1 MNWIFYEL
9 RLKCSWIGIN
19 DNWIWDLIIN
29 VVNWDGNVLIIIELD
44 KINKFEIAA
53 WYGHYGIHSQYNT
66 IITHGGCRDIVLDA
80 GSGDANKAIED
91 YGVV

>member
-1 MNWIFYEL
+1 MDCGNWKWNIYEKGNVLLETLLWHWNYYLNWIFYEL
-9 RLKCSWIGIN
+9 RLKYSWIGIN

-53 WYGHYGIHSQYNT
+53 WYGHYWYS
-66 IITHGGCRDIVLDA
+66 L
-80 GSGDANKAIED
+80 AI
-91 YGVV
+91 